1 MYSNLVYMTLLVYH
15 YHIVNTCKK
24 NPGIEQNNC
33 AQFFGR
39 PLAHRFPLRVCKT
52 IDLNVR
58 EGPAILGQGDVDT
71 SEHLRLWERAAILW
85 QNVWKNIQIELGSYL
100 GCIHE
105 ISNLPGFNLILW
117 CIYIYIIYIYIY
129 IYHAAC
135 VSIRVFLCC
144 VVAQVCAVWEKNL
157 QVIIPC
163 LVQLSPSCLDST
175 DICSLWGTS
184 FPCKTPLHNWIQSM
198 KPFARIP
205 QAATG

>member
-1 MYSNLVYMTLLVYH
+1 MTLLVYH
-15 YHIVNTCKK
+15 GIPLPHCKDLR
-24 NPGIEQNNC
+24 NSRYR
-33 AQFFGR
+33 AQPALKKKGR

-58 EGPAILGQGDVDT
+58 EGPATLGQGDVDT
-71 SEHLRLWERAAILW
+71 SEHLRLWERAAMLW
-85 QNVWKNIQIELGSYL
+85 KNVWKNIYWTGKLFGMHPWNIKLAWVQFDSLM
-100 GCIHE
+100 
-105 ISNLPGFNLILW
+105 
-117 CIYIYIIYIYIY
+117 YIYIY
-129 IYHAAC
+129 IMQPVC
-135 VSIRVFLCC
+135 SSGCFFVVSLHRSVQFG
-144 VVAQVCAVWEKNL
+144 KKDR

>member
-1 MYSNLVYMTLLVYH
+1 MTLLVYH
-15 YHIVNTCKK
+15 
-24 NPGIEQNNC
+24 GIPLPHFRWES
-33 AQFFGR
+33 AR
-39 PLAHRFPLRVCKT
+39 PSIWTSVKVRRLLAKEMSIPRSTWDSGSL
-52 IDLNVR
+52 
-58 EGPAILGQGDVDT
+58 
-71 SEHLRLWERAAILW
+71 AILW
-85 QNVWKNIQIELGSYL
+85 LSVWNNIYGTGKLFGMHPWNIKLAWVQFDSLM
-100 GCIHE
+100 C
-105 ISNLPGFNLILW
+105 
-117 CIYIYIIYIYIY
+117 IY

-144 VVAQVCAVWEKNL
+144 VVAQVCAVWEKDL